1 MPNFSLRN
9 FCLCVCLQLSI
20 CNWSVFLFS
29 FDLQDYLERGV
40 DRIRQVEDDVNYDN
54 VQMDMSEVRT

>member
-1 MPNFSLRN
+1 M
-9 FCLCVCLQLSI
+9 
-20 CNWSVFLFS
+20 FLFS